1 MDTKNYKIL
10 IVDDSEKN
18 LKLFKLI
25 IASMG
30 YETITA
36 GNGEEGIKKAKEQSP
51 DLVLMDIQMPV
62 MDGVSAVNVLSADE
76 STKNIPI
83 IALTS
88 YAMKG
93 DRERF
98 LQHGFTDYISKPI
111 DTDNFMDTI
120 KRVLGESYG

>member
-36 GNGEEGIKKAKEQSP
+36 GNGEEGIKKAKEESP
-51 DLVLMDIQMPV
+51 DLILMDIQMPV

>member
-10 IVDDSEKN
+10 IVEDNEKN

-25 IASMG
+25 ISSMG

-62 MDGVSAVNVLSADE
+62 MDGISAVNVLSADKA
-76 STKNIPI
+76 TKNIPV

-98 LQHGFTDYISKPI
+98 IQHGFTDYISKPI